1 MSMNQI
7 PFPTVIERDSRGVER
22 SYDVYSRLL
31 KDRVVFLGTPIDDTV
46 ANTALDLSQ
55 FSLHPWSTARL
66 ALQLGFVGWH
76 VSALGLALLAIRL
89 ARLPWRL
96 TGDEV
101 GARLTMVLAWVAPW
115 TLQLARSADALE
127 IPTVAPLLFAAALA
141 LMMPRLLARY
151 RRGSQ
156 AFRLLVM
163 ILALLVPVLAIYA
176 TPMTFDDQVKKF
188 QPATPEEKETMQA
201 RYDSDMTIHNRHR
214 DDLKKGVPG
223 AKVVPPMRPSTSS
236 TPSKRPMGSLNW
248 LRMCA

>member
-1 MSMNQI
+1 MLFRS
-7 PFPTVIERDSRGVER
+7 FAGVAVLFVFRMQR
-22 SYDVYSRLL
+22 SL
-31 KDRVVFLGTPIDDTV
+31 IDDTV

-176 TPMTFDDQVKKF
+176 TPMTFDDQVKKY

-223 AKVVPPMRPSTSS
+223 AKVIDIAGANFYVFASHGDQVASEI
-236 TPSKRPMGSLNW
+236 KAFAGK
-248 LRMCA
+248 